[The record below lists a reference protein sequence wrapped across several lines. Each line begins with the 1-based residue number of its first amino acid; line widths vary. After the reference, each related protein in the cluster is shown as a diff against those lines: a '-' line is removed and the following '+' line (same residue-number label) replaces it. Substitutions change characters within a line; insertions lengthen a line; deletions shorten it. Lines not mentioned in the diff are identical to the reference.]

1 MERNVF
7 KIDKL
12 PTVRRLPAYLHI
24 LRQLA
29 RSNEKFVSSAFLA
42 EKLNIEPILVRK
54 DFELTRVAGTP
65 RVGYSISELIA
76 SIEEFLGWGEDLDAI
91 LVGVGQL
98 GASILGY
105 RELMDFRLRI
115 LAGFDSDPEKVGKAV
130 HGVPVFAVTRLEEL
144 LGRLRARLAIL
155 TVPSADAQN
164 ITDLLVS
171 SGIRGIWNYTSENI
185 VVPADV
191 ITQKED
197 LASGLAVLCV
207 KMSRNMPSPLIEGDY
222 P

>member
-1 MERNVF
+1 MERKVF

-29 RSNEKFVSSAFLA
+29 RDDEKFVSSAFLA

-115 LAGFDSDPEKVGKAV
+115 LAGFDSDPEKVGRAV
-130 HGVPVFAVTRLEEL
+130 HGVPVFDVSRLGEL

-155 TVPSADAQN
+155 TVPSADAQK
-164 ITDLLVS
+164 ITDVLVS
-171 SGIRGIWNYTSENI
+171 AGIRGIWNYTSENI
-185 VVPADV
+185 IVPADV

-207 KMSRNMPSPLIEGDY
+207 KMSRNVPEPL
-222 P
+222 

>member
-29 RSNEKFVSSAFLA
+29 RSDEKFVSSAFLA

-76 SIEEFLGWGEDLDAI
+76 SIEEFLGWGVDLDAI

-115 LAGFDSDPEKVGKAV
+115 LAGFDSDPEKVGTAV

-155 TVPSADAQN
+155 TVPSADAQK
-164 ITDLLVS
+164 ITDVLIS
-171 SGIRGIWNYTSENI
+171 AGIRGIWNYTSENI

-207 KMSRNMPSPLIEGDY
+207 KMSRNLPSPL
-222 P
+222 

>member
-29 RSNEKFVSSAFLA
+29 RSDEKFVSSAFLA

-65 RVGYSISELIA
+65 RIGYSINELIA

-91 LVGVGQL
+91 LVGVGRL

-115 LAGFDSDPEKVGKAV
+115 LAGFDKDPEKVGKTV
-130 HGVPVFAVTRLEEL
+130 HGVPVFDVSRLEEL

-155 TVPSADAQN
+155 TVPSADAQK
-164 ITDLLVS
+164 ITDVLVS
-171 SGIRGIWNYTSENI
+171 AGIRGIWNYTSENI

-207 KMSRNMPSPLIEGDY
+207 KMSRNMPAPL
-222 P
+222 

>member
-1 MERNVF
+1 MF

-29 RSNEKFVSSAFLA
+29 RSGEKFVSSAFLA
-42 EKLNIEPILVRK
+42 EKLTVEPILVRK

-65 RVGYSISELIA
+65 RVGYSINELIA
-76 SIEEFLGWGEDLDAI
+76 SIEEFLGWGEDLDAV

-105 RELMDFRLRI
+105 RELIDFRLRI
-115 LAGFDSDPEKVGKAV
+115 LAGFDCDPEKVGTKV
-130 HGVPVFAVTRLEEL
+130 HGVPVFAVARLEEL
-144 LGRLRARLAIL
+144 VRRLRARLAIL
-155 TVPSADAQN
+155 TVPVGDAQT
-164 ITDLLVS
+164 ISDILVS

-207 KMSRNMPSPLIEGDY
+207 KMSRNVPSPL
-222 P
+222 

>member
-29 RSNEKFVSSAFLA
+29 RSGEKFVSSAFLA

-115 LAGFDSDPEKVGKAV
+115 LAGFDSDPEKFGKAV

-155 TVPSADAQN
+155 TVPSADAQK

-171 SGIRGIWNYTSENI
+171 AGIRGIWNYTSENI

-207 KMSRNMPSPLIEGDY
+207 KMSRNMPAPL
-222 P
+222 

>member
-1 MERNVF
+1 MERKVF

-29 RSNEKFVSSAFLA
+29 RCNEKFVSSAFLA

-115 LAGFDSDPEKVGKAV
+115 LAGFDSDPERVGKTV
-130 HGVPVFAVTRLEEL
+130 HGVPVFDVTRLEEL

-155 TVPSADAQN
+155 TVPSADAQK

-185 VVPADV
+185 IVPADV

-207 KMSRNMPSPLIEGDY
+207 KMSRNMPSPL
-222 P
+222 

>member
-29 RSNEKFVSSAFLA
+29 RSGEKFVSSAFLA

-65 RVGYSISELIA
+65 RVGYSVSELIA
-76 SIEEFLGWGEDLDAI
+76 SIEDFLGWGEDLDAI

-115 LAGFDSDPEKVGKAV
+115 LAGFDSDPEKVGTAV

-155 TVPSADAQN
+155 TVPSADAQK
-164 ITDLLVS
+164 IADLLVS

-207 KMSRNMPSPLIEGDY
+207 KMSRNMPSPL
-222 P
+222 